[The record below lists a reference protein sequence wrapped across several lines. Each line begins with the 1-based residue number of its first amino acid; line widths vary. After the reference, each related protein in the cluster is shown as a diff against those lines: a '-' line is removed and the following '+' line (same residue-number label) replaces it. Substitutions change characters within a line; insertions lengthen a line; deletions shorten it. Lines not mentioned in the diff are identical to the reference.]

1 METLGR
7 RQTLSLVIQI
17 TREQI
22 KTNMTE
28 LFRPNAPYLTV
39 DCVLFDEDAVVLI
52 RRGHPPF
59 QGYYALP
66 GGFVDV
72 GETTEHACA
81 REVLEET
88 GIQIPPE
95 NLQLIGVYSDPL
107 RDPNRHTV
115 SIGYFSEYDGQ
126 KLNAGDDA
134 EAVEIISNWNSIEI
148 AFDHKKII
156 KDAWKLRGNS
166 KRGMP

>member
-1 METLGR
+1 M
-7 RQTLSLVIQI
+7 VI
-17 TREQI
+17 
-22 KTNMTE
+22 
-28 LFRPNAPYLTV
+28 
-39 DCVLFDEDAVVLI
+39 
-52 RRGHPPF
+52 PF
-59 QGYYALP
+59 SRLLPFLP

-95 NLQLIGVYSDPL
+95 NLQVNQRHSDPL

-126 KLNAGDDA
+126 KNAGDDA
-134 EAVEIISNWNSIEI
+134 EAVEIISNWNSIDI

-156 KDAWKLRGNS
+156 EDAWKLRVNS
-166 KRGMP
+166 REVCHEYCSCGIGFWKGLARVIHQNILLLFWAFRASYGRLILS